1 MLLIRTLQFRS
12 SLSSCL
18 IIAGEKSGE
27 EHALSFFPEL
37 AKLSPGTKFYGVG
50 GDDLEK
56 LGVEL
61 LYHLKDFSSMGFSEV
76 VGKIPFYF
84 KALKKLENE
93 VIRRGTKTA
102 IVIDFQDFNLRL
114 AKKLSK
120 RGVRVLYYV
129 APQAWAWKAHRAEA
143 LKTAAHTL
151 FTILPFEKK
160 WFGDR
165 GVQQVK
171 GIPHPLMLTYKDLL
185 GDIPAKPFGSWD
197 KKLKILLLPGSRRF
211 EVEGL
216 LPEFIATTEALRKTH
231 NVEVHLVKVAH
242 LPQQYYDMFK
252 DKVDVIHEST
262 DLVKAMKE
270 CHFALAASGTVT
282 LSTGLFELPT
292 IVAYKASLLNEF
304 IFHNFIKYKG
314 AISLT
319 NIIHGKMIFPEL
331 TQAEAN
337 SKRFLRVI
345 RSWME
350 NEKTYNEMKKDL
362 RETKNLL
369 AGDKFSVPAYMA
381 QVIHD

>member
-1 MLLIRTLQFRS
+1 MP
-12 SLSSCL
+12 SCL

-37 AKLSPGTKFYGVG
+37 ARLAPDTKFFGVG
-50 GDDLEK
+50 GDDLEN

-76 VGKIPFYF
+76 IGKIPFYF
-84 KALKKLENE
+84 KALKRLENE
-93 VIRRGTKTA
+93 VVARGTKTA

-114 AKKLSK
+114 AKRLSK
-120 RGVRVLYYV
+120 RGIRVLYYV

-165 GVQQVK
+165 GVRQVK
-171 GIPHPLMLTYKDLL
+171 AIPHPLMLTYKNVLQ
-185 GDIPAKPFGSWD
+185 DIPAKPYGSWD
-197 KKLKILLLPGSRRF
+197 EKVKILLLPGSRRF

-216 LPEFIATTEALRKTH
+216 LPEFVATIEELRKTH
-231 NVEVHLVKVAH
+231 RVEAHLVKVAH
-242 LPQQYYDMFK
+242 LPEKYYSLYAG
-252 DKVDVIHEST
+252 KVDVIHEST

-304 IFHNFIKYKG
+304 IFHNFIKYRG
-314 AISLT
+314 LISLT
-319 NIIHGKMIFPEL
+319 NIIHGKMIFPEF
-331 TQAEAN
+331 TQGEAN

-345 RSWME
+345 RTWMAD
-350 NEKTYNEMKKDL
+350 EKIYNEMKKDL

-369 AGDKFSVPAYMA
+369 AGDDFSVPEYMA
-381 QVIHD
+381 RVIHD

>member
-1 MLLIRTLQFRS
+1 MR
-12 SLSSCL
+12 SCL

-37 AKLSPGTKFYGVG
+37 ARLSPDTKFYGVG

-93 VIRRGTKTA
+93 VVARGTKTA

-114 AKKLSK
+114 ARKLSK

-129 APQAWAWKAHRAEA
+129 APQAWAWKAHRAET

-160 WFGDR
+160 WFRDR

-171 GIPHPLMLTYKDLL
+171 AIPHPLMLTYKNLL
-185 GDIPAKPFGSWD
+185 ADIPPKPFGSWE

-216 LPEFIATTEALRKTH
+216 LPEFIAATDELRKH
-231 NVEVHLVKVAH
+231 YPVEVHLVKVSHLSQKYYEAFAH
-242 LPQQYYDMFK
+242 RIN
-252 DKVDVIHEST
+252 VIHESE

-304 IFHNFIKYKG
+304 VFHNFIKYKG

-319 NIIHGKMIFPEL
+319 NIIHGKMIFPEF
-331 TQAEAN
+331 TQGEAN
-337 SKRFLRVI
+337 AKRFLRVI
-345 RSWME
+345 RTWME
-350 NEKTYNEMKKDL
+350 DEKTYNEMKKDL

-369 AGDKFSVPAYMA
+369 AGDDFSVPQYMA

>member
-1 MLLIRTLQFRS
+1 M
-12 SLSSCL
+12 
-18 IIAGEKSGE
+18 
-27 EHALSFFPEL
+27 
-37 AKLSPGTKFYGVG
+37 KLCPDTKFYGVG

-76 VGKIPFYF
+76 IGKIPFYF
-84 KALKKLENE
+84 KALKKIEDE
-93 VIRRGTKTA
+93 VVRRGTKTA
-102 IVIDFQDFNLRL
+102 IVIDFQDFNLRI

-129 APQAWAWKAHRAEA
+129 APQAWAWKAHRAET
-143 LKTAAHTL
+143 LKSATHTL

-165 GVQQVK
+165 GVKQVR
-171 GIPHPLMLTYKDLL
+171 GIPHPLMLTFENQLH
-185 GDIPAKPFGSWD
+185 DIPAKPYGSWS
-197 KKLKILLLPGSRRF
+197 KKLKILLLPGSRGF
-211 EVEGL
+211 EVKNL

-231 NVEVHLVKVAH
+231 DVEVHLVKVSH
-242 LPQQYYDMFK
+242 IPEDYYSYFK
-252 DKVDVIHEST
+252 NKIDVIHESH
-262 DLVKAMKE
+262 DIVKAMKE

-292 IVAYKASLLNEF
+292 VVAYQASLLNEF
-304 IFHNFIKYKG
+304 IFHHIVRYKG
-314 AISLT
+314 MISLT
-319 NIIHGKMIFPEL
+319 NIIHGKLIFPEFI
-331 TQAEAN
+331 QGDAN
-337 SKRFLRVI
+337 SNRFLRVI
-345 RSWME
+345 KSWLE

-369 AGDKFSVPAYMA
+369 AGEKFSVPAYMA